1 MNMDDQVARVVE
13 ARMKLRERF
22 LHDVEATPSIA
33 DDRQW
38 AAAKIGAAILPK
50 SKVTSGV
57 AYPIKDLLA
66 FEQHQRKVVPGIV
79 RGVA

>member
-33 DDRQW
+33 DDRQVQRRPMT
-38 AAAKIGAAILPK
+38 GAGPVFA
-50 SKVTSGV
+50 STTSR
-57 AYPIKDLLA
+57 
-66 FEQHQRKVVPGIV
+66 RKHS
-79 RGVA
+79 